1 MVTYL
6 VAVGYTSTH
15 IGLARTISV
24 IFEVSATWM
33 SPFIMAKIGPIRSG
47 IWFVNWQILCLACG
61 IGVFWSSQ
69 NTTIASA
76 ALVVSTI
83 LSRVGLWGFDMAV
96 QVIVQE
102 EVEPQSRGLFSSI
115 EASCQN
121 AFELCSY
128 ATTIVFSRPDQF
140 GGPVLT
146 SGVAAFV
153 AAALYAWFVRL
164 RRGHLVHL
172 SDCVKKSKG
181 GRQIAYQSLS
191 MTREPRS

>member
-15 IGLARTISV
+15 IGLARTVSV

-69 NTTIASA
+69 NTMIASA

-83 LSRVGLWGFDMAV
+83 MSRVGLWGFDMAV

-102 EVEPQSRGLFSSI
+102 EVEAQSRGLFSSI

-140 GGPVLT
+140 GGPVLI
-146 SGVAAFV
+146 SGVAAFT